1 MEPDP
6 PPVTTKV
13 GGRAE
18 ASRRDRQVVALVN
31 LVLLVGIGVIAALAT
46 ELVPSGHEVTSVLA
60 IASAVGVILILAWS
74 GVGPRRGLVRDLQD
88 ADARYRAMVEELP
101 AVLYVADLGADAT
114 WHYVSPRIQ
123 ELLGYTAAEWQA
135 DTSLWMSHIHPD
147 DRQQVLEDEEFDG
160 RRDIGARSV
169 SEYRMRTR
177 DGREVWVRDEGV
189 VIGNEQNEPTLYR
202 GFMIDISPQKEA
214 ELALRESEEQTRLII
229 DSASQAY
236 IAIDAQGLVIDWNA
250 QAEVTFG
257 WSRKEALGEPL
268 EDCIIPMAQ
277 RAAHRA
283 GVARYLATGEGRMVG
298 KRIEVTAVHKDG
310 HEFLAELTIWPVGS
324 GKDTHFSALVHD
336 ITLRKELEKQ
346 LQHQAFHDSLTGLAN
361 RALFRDRV
369 AHALA
374 RQARGRGAVSVLF
387 SDLDDFKTVNDSLGH
402 EAGDQLLVAVAER
415 LRAVMRPEDTTA
427 RFGGDEFAILL
438 EDTDRDGTRRAAERI
453 LEALRSPF
461 EFHGRQVVMRLS
473 IGAAITSDP
482 TTEPD
487 DLLRQADLA
496 MYTAKTSGKGR
507 FAFYE
512 PHMHEAAVTRMELKG
527 DLEQAI
533 ANQDF
538 ELFYQP
544 IVDLRGGHVTG
555 VEALVRWRHPERGLV
570 LPSEFIPIAEETG
583 LVVPLGRW
591 VLGEACR
598 RLAAWNAE
606 GRLAGARLQRLSMWV
621 NVSARE
627 LQEPEF
633 VQTVADALATSG
645 IPPERLTLEITE
657 SGLMADL
664 DQSTATLHRLRA
676 LGVRLAIDDFGTGYS
691 SLSYLERLPVEV
703 LKIDRSFTAAIGHGR
718 DVPVLVRSIVKLGQ
732 TLHMEVLAEGIETTE
747 QLTKLR
753 AIDCRLGQGFHFS
766 PALPAD
772 EVIELL
778 AHGWPSAMSA

>member
-1 MEPDP
+1 M
-6 PPVTTKV
+6 TTKV
-13 GGRAE
+13 QAPNE
-18 ASRRDRQVVALVN
+18 ARRRDRQVVALVGTA
-31 LVLLVGIGVIAALAT
+31 LLVALAGIAALAT
-46 ELVPSGHEVTSVLA
+46 EFAPSGHELTSLVAAASVAGA
-60 IASAVGVILILAWS
+60 IAVLAWS
-74 GVGPRRGLVRDLQD
+74 GVGPRRGLVRNLRD
-88 ADARYRAMVEELP
+88 ADARYRAMVEHLP
-101 AVLYVADLGADAT
+101 AVVYVADIGAQAT
-114 WHYVSPRIQ
+114 WHYVSPRIE
-123 ELLGYTAAEWQA
+123 ELLGYTAEQWLA
-135 DTSLWMSHIHPD
+135 DTNLWVSLIHPD
-147 DRQQVLEDEEFDG
+147 DRERVIEAEEFG
-160 RRDIGARSV
+160 GQRAIGDRSV
-169 SEYRMRTR
+169 IEYRMRRR
-177 DGREVWVRDEGV
+177 DGREVWIRDEEIAIADDQG
-189 VIGNEQNEPTLYR
+189 QPTRFR
-202 GFMIDISPQKEA
+202 GFMIDISAQKEA
-214 ELALRESEEQTRLII
+214 ELALRASEEQTRLII
-229 DSASQAY
+229 ESASQAY
-236 IAIDAQGLVIDWNA
+236 IAIDAQGRVIDWNA
-250 QAEVTFG
+250 QAEETFG

-268 EDCIIPMAQ
+268 EEMIIPPEQ

-283 GVARYLATGEGRMVG
+283 GLARYLVTGEGRLVG
-298 KRIEVTAVHKDG
+298 KRIEVTAVHRDG

-324 GKDTHFSALVHD
+324 GDDIHFSALVHD
-336 ITLRKELEKQ
+336 ITLRKELEMQ

-374 RQARGRGAVSVLF
+374 RQVRSRGAVSVLF

-438 EDTDRDGTRRAAERI
+438 EETDQDGTRRAAERI

-461 EFHGRQVVMRLS
+461 EFHGRQVVMRAS
-473 IGAAITSDP
+473 IGAAYTADGS
-482 TTEPD
+482 TEPD

-533 ANQDF
+533 ANRDF
-538 ELFYQP
+538 ELHYQP
-544 IVDLRGGHVTG
+544 IVDLRSGQVTG
-555 VEALVRWRHPERGLV
+555 VEALVRWRHAERGLV

-583 LVVPLGRW
+583 LIVPLGRW
-591 VLGEACR
+591 VLDEACR
-598 RLAAWNAE
+598 QLAAWTAE
-606 GRLAGARLQRLSMWV
+606 GRLPGPRLERLAMWV
-621 NVSARE
+621 NLSARQ

-633 VQTVADALATSG
+633 EQTIADVLRASG
-645 IPPERLTLEITE
+645 VRPERLTLEITE

-664 DQSTATLHRLRA
+664 EQSTQTLHRLRE
-676 LGVRLAIDDFGTGYS
+676 LGARLAIDDFGTGYS

-732 TLHMEVLAEGIETTE
+732 TLHMEVLAEGIETAE
-747 QLTKLR
+747 QLSRLR
-753 AIDCRLGQGFHFS
+753 GIDCRLGQGFYFS
-766 PALPAD
+766 QALPAD

-778 AHGWPSAMSA
+778 AHGWPAAMSA

>member
-1 MEPDP
+1 MRTATRP
-6 PPVTTKV
+6 KV
-13 GGRAE
+13 KTPLTSGV
-18 ASRRDRQVVALVN
+18 SRDDRQVGALAISF
-31 LVLLVGIGVIAALAT
+31 VLLTVAVVAALWT
-46 ELVPSGHEVTSVLA
+46 EAVPGDRKEALLVAGASVIVL
-60 IASAVGVILILAWS
+60 VGVFVRV
-74 GVGPRRGLVRDLQD
+74 GVGPRRALIRDLRD
-88 ADARYRAMVEELP
+88 AQASYRTMVEQLP

-123 ELLGYTAAEWQA
+123 ELLGYSAEEWQA
-135 DTSLWMSHIHPD
+135 DTTLWISHIHHD
-147 DRQQVLEDEEFDG
+147 DRKQVIEDENFEG
-160 RRDIGARSV
+160 RREIGARTV

-177 DGREVWVRDEGV
+177 DGREKWIRDEGV
-189 VIGNEQNEPTLYR
+189 VIGNEDNGPLRYR
-202 GFMIDISPQKEA
+202 GFMIDISAQKEA
-214 ELALRESEEQTRLII
+214 ELALRASEEQTRLII

-236 IAIDAQGLVIDWNA
+236 IAIDARGRVIDWNA
-250 QAEVTFG
+250 QAEATFG

-268 EDCIIPMAQ
+268 EDCIIPIAS

-283 GVARYLATGEGRMVG
+283 GMAHYLATGDGRLIG
-298 KRIEVTAVHKDG
+298 KRIEVTALHKDG
-310 HEFLAELTIWPVGS
+310 HEFLAELTIWPVGT
-324 GKDTHFSALVHD
+324 GDDIHFSALVHD
-336 ITLRKELEKQ
+336 ITLRKELEMQ

-374 RQARGRGAVSVLF
+374 RQARSHGAVSVLF

-438 EDTDRDGTRRAAERI
+438 EETDEPGTRRAAERI

-461 EFHGRQVVMRLS
+461 EFHGRQVVMRAS
-473 IGAAITSDP
+473 IGAALTSDSS
-482 TTEPD
+482 TEPD

-496 MYTAKTSGKGR
+496 MYTAKTAGKGR

-512 PHMHEAAVTRMELKG
+512 PRMHEAAVTRMELKG
-527 DLEQAI
+527 DLEEAI
-533 ANQDF
+533 ANEDF
-538 ELFYQP
+538 ELYYQP
-544 IVDLRGGHVTG
+544 IVALRSGHVTG
-555 VEALVRWRHPERGLV
+555 LEALVRWRHAERGLV
-570 LPSEFIPIAEETG
+570 LPTEFIHIAEETG
-583 LVVPLGRW
+583 LIVPLGRW
-591 VLGEACR
+591 VMGEACR
-598 RLAAWNAE
+598 QLAEWGAA
-606 GRLAGARLQRLSMWV
+606 GRLSGPRLERLSMWV
-621 NVSARE
+621 NLSARE
-627 LQEPEF
+627 LQEPDF
-633 VQTVADALATSG
+633 VETIADALQASG
-645 IPPERLTLEITE
+645 LRPEQLTLEITE

-676 LGVRLAIDDFGTGYS
+676 LGLRLAIDDFGTGYS

-732 TLHMEVLAEGIETTE
+732 TLHMEVLAEGIETVE

-753 AIDCRLGQGFHFS
+753 AIDCLLGQGFYFS
-766 PALPAD
+766 QALPAV

-778 AHGWPSAMSA
+778 EHGWPSAMSA